1 MKIDGDMV
9 IDSEDDG
16 DDDVHF
22 VMLCTAFAWTYVRQT
37 HSLHTFGW
45 EHTSWPNF
53 LLDLLRSCGR
63 PCGVCG
69 RFFTFLESGRFS
81 SGVRVFQV
89 QCDEHGAVTSCVL
102 LTFHLTS
109 LTVGN
114 RGRAWR
120 TIRHHQ
126 NLVHAAR
133 VVSDCLGLFRQ
144 PGVRWASA
152 SSPAGWS

>member
-16 DDDVHF
+16 DDDGKIHF

-45 EHTSWPNF
+45 EHTSWPNC

-69 RFFTFLESGRFS
+69 RFFY
-81 SGVRVFQV
+81 
-89 QCDEHGAVTSCVL
+89 
-102 LTFHLTS
+102 
-109 LTVGN
+109 
-114 RGRAWR
+114 
-120 TIRHHQ
+120 
-126 NLVHAAR
+126 
-133 VVSDCLGLFRQ
+133 VS
-144 PGVRWASA
+144 
-152 SSPAGWS
+152 

>member
-16 DDDVHF
+16 DDVHF

-69 RFFTFLESGRFS
+69 RFFTVLESGRFS

-126 NLVHAAR
+126 NLVLAAR